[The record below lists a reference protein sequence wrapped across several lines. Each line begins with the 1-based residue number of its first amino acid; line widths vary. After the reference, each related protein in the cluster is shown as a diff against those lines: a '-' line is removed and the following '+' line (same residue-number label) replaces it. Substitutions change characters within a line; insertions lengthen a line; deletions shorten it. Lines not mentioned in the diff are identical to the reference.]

1 MRESGPL
8 GPEPRQRSL
17 AKACG
22 AIPRE
27 HAEPGH
33 EEVRASEIEIG
44 RERDERKRGR
54 ESGTREREG
63 ERARARAL
71 GYIRERKSECVSRV

>member
-8 GPEPRQRSL
+8 GPKPRQRSL

-33 EEVRASEIEIG
+33 EEDAFAEE
-44 RERDERKRGR
+44 ERYATQD
-54 ESGTREREG
+54 SFYYLD
-63 ERARARAL
+63 AL
-71 GYIRERKSECVSRV
+71 GNILIAPRCQL

>member
-1 MRESGPL
+1 MGVTDVVQSGVRDFEAANRAGGIVHEDFEGRAQAAFPA
-8 GPEPRQRSL
+8 R
-17 AKACG
+17 ACG

-44 RERDERKRGR
+44 RKRA
-54 ESGTREREG
+54 S
-63 ERARARAL
+63 ERARA
-71 GYIRERKSECVSRV
+71 